1 MYNGLE
7 LGNVGS
13 GCRID
18 EAEHPSDIPGR
29 GWFAVLQRIAQ
40 SLYRDDV
47 WLRSAAVAFSALFAA
62 IPVAAVVVS
71 VVGLL
76 ADPRFVHDPFDMLGG
91 LLPSHVSVF
100 LGEQMEGI
108 ALTSRIHLGAGLG
121 GAAVAALWG
130 AWSGASGLIAA
141 LNLAYREVETRSF
154 WRRSCH
160 ALLVAL
166 GACVFI
172 LLAIAVVA
180 LLPLTLDRSSADP
193 ALRSIVSVARWPAL
207 ALVCALALA
216 VLYKFAPSRRAA
228 KWRWVSPGAGAAA
241 ALWLAGSAIFSLYAS
256 NMPAYNHA
264 LGVLGMLMLLLSWSY
279 LTSFA
284 VLFGAELNAE
294 LERQTSQDTT
304 TGPTRRLG
312 ERGATVA
319 DAKANTI

>member
-1 MYNGLE
+1 MGDDVE
-7 LGNVGS
+7 VAVVPG

-18 EAEHPSDIPGR
+18 EAQRPSDIPGG
-29 GWFAVLQRIAQ
+29 GWFAVLQRIGR
-40 SLYRDDV
+40 SLSRDDV
-47 WLRSAAVAFSALFAA
+47 WLRSAGVAFNVLFAA
-62 IPVAAVVVS
+62 IPIAAVVVS

-76 ADPRFVHDPFDMLGG
+76 ADPQTVHAPVERLGG
-91 LLPSHVSVF
+91 LLPSHVSQF
-100 LGEQMEGI
+100 LADQMQGI

-121 GAAVAALWG
+121 GAAFAALWG

-160 ALLVAL
+160 ALLVAI
-166 GACVFI
+166 GAGVFI
-172 LLAIAVVA
+172 LLAFALVA
-180 LLPLTLDRSSADP
+180 LLPLTLHRSSGDP
-193 ALRSIVSVARWPAL
+193 ALGSIVSVARWPAL
-207 ALVCALALA
+207 ALVSALSLAL
-216 VLYKFAPSRRAA
+216 LYKYAPSRRAA

-319 DAKANTI
+319 DAKANTM